1 MRIQSLCGE
10 GEAPRYLPCL
20 AQHCG
25 LCPADPRAGHHVRQG
40 ATQEVLC
47 EPPKD
52 GPHEGRTSPGRPV
65 SLGILGLLGNAGT
78 PSVRSEKT
86 SKIV

>member
-1 MRIQSLCGE
+1 MEREKPLV
-10 GEAPRYLPCL
+10 YLPCL

-40 ATQEVLC
+40 AMQEVLC

-65 SLGILGLLGNAGT
+65 SLGIHGLLGNAGT

>member
-40 ATQEVLC
+40 ATQEV
-47 EPPKD
+47 
-52 GPHEGRTSPGRPV
+52 GAQT
-65 SLGILGLLGNAGT
+65 
-78 PSVRSEKT
+78 
-86 SKIV
+86 